1 MTPLSDHAAN
11 ALPDLGL
18 AVRQSIY
25 DGFLA
30 EGRSPSA
37 AEIAGRLGTGEGE
50 VRQELMKLAQAHAL
64 VLQAESGEVLMAN
77 PFSAVPTT
85 FAVTS
90 GGRSWWGNCIWDALG
105 ILAMVAADGE
115 VATACPDCG
124 EALRLS
130 IRAGTLSG
138 GPAIAHFFVPARL
151 WWEDIV
157 FT

>member
-1 MTPLSDHAAN
+1 M
-11 ALPDLGL
+11 PDLGL
-18 AVRQSIY
+18 GVRQSIY

-37 AEIAGRLGTGEGE
+37 AELAGRLGTGEGE
-50 VRQELMKLAQAHAL
+50 VRQELMNLAQAHVL

-77 PFSAVPTT
+77 PFSAVPTA

-90 GGRSWWGNCIWDALG
+90 RGRSWWGNCIWDALG
-105 ILAMVAADGE
+105 ILAMAGSDGE

-124 EALRLS
+124 EALRLT
-130 IRAGTLSG
+130 IRAGALSG
-138 GPAIAHFFVPARL
+138 GPAIAHFTVPARL
-151 WWEDIV
+151 WWDDIV

>member
-1 MTPLSDHAAN
+1 MTPWSAEVAN
-11 ALPDLGL
+11 SLPDLGL

-30 EGRSPSA
+30 EGRSLSA
-37 AEIAGRLGTGEGE
+37 AEIAGRMGIGEGE
-50 VRQELMKLAQAHAL
+50 VRQELNKLAQAHTL

-77 PFSAVPTT
+77 PFSAVPTA

-90 GGRSWWGNCIWDALG
+90 VGRSWWGNCIWDALG
-105 ILAMVAADGE
+105 ILAMVGADGDA
-115 VATACPDCG
+115 ATACPDCG

-138 GPAIAHFFVPARL
+138 GPAIAHFFMPARS

>member
-1 MTPLSDHAAN
+1 MTPLSDDIATAR
-11 ALPDLGL
+11 PDLGL

-30 EGRSPSA
+30 EGRSLSA
-37 AEIAGRLGTGEGE
+37 AEIAGRLGTGVGE
-50 VRQELMKLAQAHAL
+50 VRQELKKLAQAHAL

-77 PFSAVPTT
+77 PFSAVPT
-85 FAVTS
+85 ALPVTS
-90 GGRSWWGNCIWDALG
+90 QGRSWWGNCIWDALG
-105 ILAMVAADGE
+105 ILAMVGADGD

-124 EALRLS
+124 EALSLS

-138 GPAIAHFFVPARL
+138 GPAIAHFFVPVRS